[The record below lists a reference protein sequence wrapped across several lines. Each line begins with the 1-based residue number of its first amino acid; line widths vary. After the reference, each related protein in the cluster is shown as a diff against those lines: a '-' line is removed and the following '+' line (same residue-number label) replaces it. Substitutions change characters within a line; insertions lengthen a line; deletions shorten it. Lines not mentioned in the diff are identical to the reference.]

1 MAYDNA
7 GEANPRR
14 VHCYSDEDMLGR
26 VKKILHKCHGLSAGR
41 RLIQRYIILFSL
53 RIWGRLKNLRIA
65 RFGPEGG

>member
-26 VKKILHKCHGLSAGR
+26 VKKILKGT
-41 RLIQRYIILFSL
+41 RYTVA
-53 RIWGRLKNLRIA
+53 IWFTQDFAHI
-65 RFGPEGG
+65 EI